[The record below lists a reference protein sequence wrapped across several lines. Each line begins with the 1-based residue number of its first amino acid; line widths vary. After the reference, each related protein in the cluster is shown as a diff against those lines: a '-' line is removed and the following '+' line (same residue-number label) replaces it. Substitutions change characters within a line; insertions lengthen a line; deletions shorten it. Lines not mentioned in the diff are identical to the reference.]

1 MSDLSPVIYSGGKIY
16 RNNFPA
22 SLNRTWDYNP
32 LLKEVSKQTRY
43 AKLYCSGKSL
53 AQMTPDSLK
62 GEMKKS
68 SSEVKSHIQAA
79 KTAKI
84 DLSKIPL
91 YQVVPENT
99 MIEFYR
105 SSEKVLQHIF
115 DTVDEPHNYETLS
128 QVNEIIKNIQHS
140 PLFIDKEFLRSFTPK
155 NHLETAFVKKMMT
168 EECKIKYD
176 IFGTITGR
184 MTTDKS
190 GLSIMTMPKELRPAI
205 LPENDFLVEIDYN
218 AAELRVAL
226 SLLGYP
232 QPKEDIHEWNMSNV
246 FVDTKDRSEAKK
258 KIFAWL
264 YNSKSENAEI
274 EKTYDRSRILGQYYD
289 NEKIKN
295 FFGREIFCEPKVAL
309 NYIIQS
315 TAADM
320 FSRQL
325 IKVGEIIKER
335 RTKILYTM
343 HDSIVLDFAH
353 EDREI
358 LNTILQEFSATDLG
372 DFLINISVGEKY
384 NQMKV
389 KTWIK

>member
-1 MSDLSPVIYSGGKIY
+1 
-16 RNNFPA
+16 
-22 SLNRTWDYNP
+22 
-32 LLKEVSKQTRY
+32 
-43 AKLYCSGKSL
+43 
-53 AQMTPDSLK
+53 
-62 GEMKKS
+62 
-68 SSEVKSHIQAA
+68 
-79 KTAKI
+79 
-84 DLSKIPL
+84 
-91 YQVVPENT
+91 
-99 MIEFYR
+99 
-105 SSEKVLQHIF
+105 
-115 DTVDEPHNYETLS
+115 
-128 QVNEIIKNIQHS
+128 
-140 PLFIDKEFLRSFTPK
+140 
-155 NHLETAFVKKMMT
+155 
-168 EECKIKYD
+168 
-176 IFGTITGR
+176 
-184 MTTDKS
+184 
-190 GLSIMTMPKELRPAI
+190 
-205 LPENDFLVEIDYN
+205 
-218 AAELRVAL
+218 
-226 SLLGYP
+226 
-232 QPKEDIHEWNMSNV
+232 MSNV
-246 FVDTKDRSEAKK
+246 FGDTKDRSEAKK

-274 EKTYDRSRILGQYYD
+274 EKIYDRSRILGQYYD

-325 IKVGEIIKER
+325 IKVGEIIEER
-335 RTKILYTM
+335 KTKILYTM

>member
-1 MSDLSPVIYSGGKIY
+1 MSDLSPVIYSNGKIY
-16 RNNFPA
+16 KDNFPDYL
-22 SLNRTWDYNP
+22 SRTWDYNP
-32 LLKEVSKQTRY
+32 LLEDISKQAKY

-84 DLSKIPL
+84 NLSKIPL

-115 DTVDEPHNYETLS
+115 DTVGEPHNYEALS
-128 QVNEIIKNIQHS
+128 QVNEITKNIQHNS
-140 PLFIDKEFLRSFTPK
+140 LLIDKEFLRSFAPK

-226 SLLGYP
+226 SLLGYS

-246 FVDTKDRSEAKK
+246 FGDTKERSEAKK

-274 EKTYDRSRILGQYYD
+274 EKIYDRSRILGQYYD

-353 EDREI
+353 EDRDL
-358 LNTILQEFSATDLG
+358 LNTILQEFSSTDLG
-372 DFLINISVGEKY
+372 DFLVNISVGEKY
-384 NQMKV
+384 NEMKA
-389 KTWIK
+389 KTWIR

>member
-1 MSDLSPVIYSGGKIY
+1 
-16 RNNFPA
+16 
-22 SLNRTWDYNP
+22 
-32 LLKEVSKQTRY
+32 
-43 AKLYCSGKSL
+43 
-53 AQMTPDSLK
+53 MTPDSLNK
-62 GEMKKS
+62 EMRRVS
-68 SSEVKSHIQAA
+68 SKIQSHIQAA

-84 DLSKIPL
+84 NLSKIPL
-91 YQVVPENT
+91 YQIAPENI
-99 MIEFYR
+99 MLDFYR
-105 SSEKVLQHIF
+105 SSEKVLQYVF
-115 DTVDEPHNYETLS
+115 DTIDEPYNYETLS
-128 QVNEIIKNIQHS
+128 RVNEIIKNIQYN
-140 PLFIDKEFLRSFTPK
+140 PLFIDKEFLRSFVSK

-205 LPENDFLVEIDYN
+205 LPKNDFLVEIDYN

-226 SLLGYP
+226 SLLGHP
-232 QPKEDIHEWNMSNV
+232 QPKEDIHDWNMSNV
-246 FVDTKDRSEAKK
+246 FKNTSDRSDAKK

-264 YNSKSENAEI
+264 YNSKSENPEI
-274 EKTYDRSRILGQYYD
+274 EKIYNRSQILQEYYD

-320 FSRQL
+320 FSRQM
-325 IKVGEIIKER
+325 IKIYDIIKER
-335 RTKILYTM
+335 RTSILYTM
-343 HDSIVLDFAH
+343 HDSVVLDFAH
-353 EDREI
+353 EDRYL
-358 LNTILQEFSATDLG
+358 LNKILQEFSATDLG
-372 DFLINISVGEKY
+372 DFLVNISVGEKY
-384 NQMKV
+384 NDMKV